1 MDGNNCLQGLT
12 GKLQEICYSTQEH
25 SGINGSMDDNQE
37 TPVDKITAKP
47 TSRRALMLG
56 AAAVSAVV
64 TVRPALAQ
72 TAGSV
77 LNCEIPVPGPH
88 GTGMN
93 IDAHGALVTPDTPG
107 SFTATGQKFTGEQ
120 VKRALGGA
128 QLPGTTYEQNQAYVN
143 YIRRLQ
149 AGQSGFTCYA
159 SLQMPR

>member
-1 MDGNNCLQGLT
+1 MDEQN
-12 GKLQEICYSTQEH
+12 
-25 SGINGSMDDNQE
+25 DNLSDNV
-37 TPVDKITAKP
+37 TKMP

-93 IDAHGALVTPDTPG
+93 IDAYGKLVTPDTAG
-107 SFTATGQKFTGEQ
+107 SFTAAGQKFTGEQ
-120 VKRALGGA
+120 VKRALAGG
-128 QLPGTTYEQNQAYVN
+128 QLPGTTYDQSHAYVN

>member
-1 MDGNNCLQGLT
+1 
-12 GKLQEICYSTQEH
+12 
-25 SGINGSMDDNQE
+25 MDDQNE
-37 TPVDKITAKP
+37 AEAGKSAKLP
-47 TSRRALMLG
+47 TTRRALMLG
-56 AAAVSAVV
+56 AAAASAVV

-77 LNCEIPVPGPH
+77 LNCQIPVPGPH

-93 IDAHGALVTPDTPG
+93 IDAYGMLVTPDTPG
-107 SFTATGQKFTGEQ
+107 SFTATGQKFTGQQ
-120 VKRALGGA
+120 VKNALGGA
-128 QLPGTTYEQNQAYVN
+128 QLPGTTYDQSKAYIN

>member
-1 MDGNNCLQGLT
+1 MDQDNTVKGTESGANAGL
-12 GKLQEICYSTQEH
+12 G
-25 SGINGSMDDNQE
+25 
-37 TPVDKITAKP
+37 P

-56 AAAVSAVV
+56 AVAASAVV
-64 TVRPALAQ
+64 SVRPALAQ

-77 LNCEIPVPGPH
+77 LNCQIPVPGPH

-93 IDAHGALVTPDTPG
+93 IATDGSLVAPDTPG
-107 SFTATGQKFTGEQ
+107 SFTATGQKYTGEQ
-120 VKRALGGA
+120 VKAALQGRS
-128 QLPGTTYEQNQAYVN
+128 LPGTTYEQNQAYMN

>member
-1 MDGNNCLQGLT
+1 MA
-12 GKLQEICYSTQEH
+12 
-25 SGINGSMDDNQE
+25 MDDQNDNLPGKV
-37 TPVDKITAKP
+37 TKLP

-56 AAAVSAVV
+56 AAAASAIV

-77 LNCEIPVPGPH
+77 LNCQIPVPGPH
-88 GTGMN
+88 GAGMN
-93 IDAHGALVTPDTPG
+93 IDAYGRLVTPDTAG
-107 SFTATGQKFTGEQ
+107 SFTATGQKFTGQQ
-120 VKRALGGA
+120 VKNALGGA
-128 QLPGTTYEQNQAYVN
+128 QLPGTTYDQSRAYVN

>member
-1 MDGNNCLQGLT
+1 
-12 GKLQEICYSTQEH
+12 
-25 SGINGSMDDNQE
+25 MDDQINQPE
-37 TPVDKITAKP
+37 EKISAIP
-47 TSRRALMLG
+47 TSRRALMIG
-56 AAAVSAVV
+56 AAAASAVV

-93 IDAHGALVTPDTPG
+93 IDPYGQLVPPDTPG

-120 VKRALGGA
+120 VKRAMGGGST
-128 QLPGTTYEQNQAYVN
+128 LPGTSYDQSRAYIN

>member
-1 MDGNNCLQGLT
+1 MNDQNDDQAKMDG
-12 GKLQEICYSTQEH
+12 K
-25 SGINGSMDDNQE
+25 
-37 TPVDKITAKP
+37 AP
-47 TSRRALMLG
+47 TTRRALMLG
-56 AAAVSAVV
+56 AAAASAVV

-77 LNCEIPVPGPH
+77 LNCQIPVPGPH

-93 IDAHGALVTPDTPG
+93 IDAYGKLVTPDTPG

-120 VKRALGGA
+120 VKKALAGG
-128 QLPGTTYEQNQAYVN
+128 QLPGTTYDQSRAYVN
-143 YIRRLQ
+143 YIKRLQ